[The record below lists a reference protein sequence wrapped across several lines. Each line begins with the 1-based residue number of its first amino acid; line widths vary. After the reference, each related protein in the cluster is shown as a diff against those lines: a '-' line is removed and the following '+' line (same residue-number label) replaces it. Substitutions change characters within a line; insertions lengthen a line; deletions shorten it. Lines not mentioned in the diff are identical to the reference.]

1 MHYCPK
7 VITALLNVTNHRT
20 WVKGDNIKVELSLS
34 EQIAALMCYCVL
46 FMVWANDNY
55 MHTKYQHTPD
65 TIYLVI
71 NDRGAL

>member
-1 MHYCPK
+1 
-7 VITALLNVTNHRT
+7 
-20 WVKGDNIKVELSLS
+20 
-34 EQIAALMCYCVL
+34 MCYCAL

-55 MHTKYQHTPD
+55 MHAKYPNTPD

>member
-1 MHYCPK
+1 
-7 VITALLNVTNHRT
+7 
-20 WVKGDNIKVELSLS
+20 
-34 EQIAALMCYCVL
+34 MCYCVL

-55 MHTKYQHTPD
+55 MHTKYQHTRD

>member
-1 MHYCPK
+1 
-7 VITALLNVTNHRT
+7 
-20 WVKGDNIKVELSLS
+20 
-34 EQIAALMCYCVL
+34 MCYCVL

>member
-1 MHYCPK
+1 MNFGPK

-34 EQIAALMCYCVL
+34 VQIAALMCYCVL